1 MKIYDITGRIAKGIW
16 SYGPPFPD
24 FEMRPLPQPEW
35 VENRVWCD
43 IFDGM
48 NSQTGTYLETP
59 AHVLGPEASYNLE
72 DVDVARLVDIPAVL
86 LELDPGMH
94 VPGKRAKVTAEVTTV
109 LAEMVPRLRMTPSER
124 SGSRPLTKRAVTV
137 GAGSADVTSD
147 QTRFALLVLTFSSAE
162 LSLLSEIFP
171 STKRTWST
179 AALAVTSASVS
190 LRLYT
195 RMA

>member
-1 MKIYDITGRIAKGIW
+1 MA
-16 SYGPPFPD
+16 
-24 FEMRPLPQPEW
+24 
-35 VENRVWCD
+35 
-43 IFDGM
+43 
-48 NSQTGTYLETP
+48 
-59 AHVLGPEASYNLE
+59 
-72 DVDVARLVDIPAVL
+72 
-86 LELDPGMH
+86 
-94 VPGKRAKVTAEVTTV
+94 GK
-109 LAEMVPRLRMTPSER
+109 VPRSRATPSER

-137 GAGSADVTSD
+137 GAGSADVTID